1 MMAAMD
7 ALRALAL
14 PLAALLLIA
23 WVLTRPNDPARR
35 HGALTVALVVAAI
48 GVSAFA
54 IVVVLAGR
62 G

>member
-14 PLAALLLIA
+14 PLVALAVIT

-35 HGALTVALVVAAI
+35 YGALTVALVVAAF
-48 GVSAFA
+48 GLSA
-54 IVVVLAGR
+54 VVILLALSA
-62 G
+62 

>member
-14 PLAALLLIA
+14 PLAALLLLA

-35 HGALTVALVVAAI
+35 HGALSVALVLAAI
-48 GVSAFA
+48 GLSAVALVLAFA
-54 IVVVLAGR
+54 AR
-62 G
+62 